1 MREKDWDARGHLTS
15 AALDA
20 LKNGE
25 TRGGEL
31 DAQLAHLGNC
41 AACAQRFA
49 AGIAPEELA
58 PLPKGFA
65 ECVRARLPQKRA
77 PLLGYSLRVAVAACL
92 ALLFLFSGA
101 LRGMADS
108 SQTPSPRAPDLGFV
122 SDFTAG
128 MRTFSQSV
136 LIRISH

>member
-1 MREKDWDARGHLTS
+1 MRENDWDARGHLTG
-15 AALDA
+15 AALEA

-25 TRGGEL
+25 TRRGEL
-31 DAQLAHLGNC
+31 DAQLAHLGSC

-49 AGIAPEELA
+49 EGYAPEELA

-65 ECVRARLPQKRA
+65 ERVRARLPQRRA
-77 PLLGYSLRVAVAACL
+77 PLLGYSLRVAAAACL
-92 ALLFLFSGA
+92 ALLFLFSGT

-108 SQTPSPRAPDLGFV
+108 SRMPSPRAPDLNFV
-122 SDFTAG
+122 SQFTAG

-136 LIRISH
+136 LVRIPH